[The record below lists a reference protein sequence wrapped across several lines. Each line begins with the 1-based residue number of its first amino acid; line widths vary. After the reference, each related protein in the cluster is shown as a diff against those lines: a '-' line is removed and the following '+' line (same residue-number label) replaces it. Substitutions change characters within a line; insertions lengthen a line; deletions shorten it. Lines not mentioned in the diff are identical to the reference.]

1 MRHWSILLAA
11 TTIMVLGFVASLIIF
26 GDQTRLQAL
35 LIGHVEV
42 QTGRHLSIDGEVS
55 LQFFPRFRIR
65 ADQIRLSGP
74 SDRSGPDFIS
84 ADSLSVEL
92 RLLPLLL
99 GRVETRDLAL
109 EGVRLNFADDESGSR
124 SLAGLIRRPGS
135 GGGPGITASGPVRLE
150 DAEIGLAG
158 LTLEGARNVRVDRIE
173 LDQFSFDQAINLNF
187 QGGITQPVG
196 LTDVEVGGVL
206 FVPSESEQFQ
216 LSDMRFAGRHAPAGK
231 RFLLSGGMSFSRMPP
246 QHATLD
252 RGILSVNGQRLLVQ
266 GYYDRRARP
275 FFSFSAQAET
285 LDVVAFSEILSPGTP
300 VHWPIWSA
308 NWVAQ
313 FDFELGLTV
322 DRLTLGPLAV
332 PNVDMTAIA
341 SNGVGRFHL
350 APTSLPG
357 ALLSVDGQIATSTT
371 DAEITGQLRL
381 DVDDLARLLNS
392 VGSPLVATGAGQI
405 RLVPDRPYV
414 ADVVAAGELDFF
426 DGRFP
431 ALAELRELAGLEAIA
446 EFDTLQGEVQILTD
460 AVAFPSLHV
469 RHDGVDILLQ
479 VVWLPAVDLLQ
490 GTVFVDD
497 GRAMQRFEL
506 GGSAGSPRFRATP
519 DPALAQ

>member
-11 TTIMVLGFVASLIIF
+11 TTIMVLGFVASLVIF
-26 GDQTRLQAL
+26 GDQTRLRAL
-35 LIGHVEV
+35 LVDHVQV

-55 LQFFPRFRIR
+55 LRFFPRFRIR
-65 ADQIRLSGP
+65 AEQIRLSAP
-74 SDRSGPDFIS
+74 SDRSGPDFVT

-109 EGVRLNFADDESGSR
+109 EGVRLDFADDGSGTR
-124 SLAGLIRRPGS
+124 GLSGLVRRPGS
-135 GGGPGITASGPVRLE
+135 GAGTGITTSGPVRLE

-158 LTLEGARNVRVDRIE
+158 LSLEGARQVRVDRIE
-173 LDQFSFDQAINLNF
+173 LDRFSFDQPINLNF
-187 QGGITQPVG
+187 QGGITQPAR
-196 LTDVEVGGVL
+196 LTGVEVVGVL
-206 FVPSESEQFQ
+206 LVPSDGEQIQ

-231 RFLLSGGMSFSRMPP
+231 RFVLSGGMRFAGMPP
-246 QHATLD
+246 QQATLD
-252 RGILSVNGQRLLVQ
+252 QATLSVNGQRLSVQ

-275 FFSFSAQAET
+275 FFSFSAEAES
-285 LDVVAFSEILSPGTP
+285 LDAVAFSQILSPGTP
-300 VHWPIWSA
+300 LHWPIWSA
-308 NWVAQ
+308 NWVSQ

-322 DRLTLGPLAV
+322 ERLMLGPLIV
-332 PNVDMTAIA
+332 PNADLTAIA
-341 SNGVGRFHL
+341 SAGSGRFHL

-357 ALLSVDGQIATSTT
+357 AMLRLDGQVVTGT
-371 DAEITGQLRL
+371 DGADISGQVRL
-381 DVDDLARLLNS
+381 DVDDLARFLDSLGGP
-392 VGSPLVATGAGQI
+392 VFADGAGQI

-414 ADVVAAGELDFF
+414 ADVVVAGDLDFF

-431 ALAELRELAGLEAIA
+431 ALAELREMAGLAPIA
-446 EFDTLQGEVQILTD
+446 EYDTLQGEVQILTD

-479 VVWLPAVDLLQ
+479 VVWLPAADLLQ

-497 GRAMQRFEL
+497 GRAVQRFEL
-506 GGSAGSPRFRATP
+506 GGSVARPEFRAV
-519 DPALAQ
+519 DEPALAQ